1 MMSSRWCKWLIVTL
15 LAAPSALAQGHGSS
29 SNTTLIKTA
38 SSSPGPLPTCVP
50 AVSGTQEPTIW
61 DISTQ
66 QFKYCSGTNTW
77 ALIGPGGGGGGGTVT
92 SFSAGNLT
100 PLFTTSVATATSTP
114 ALTFTLSTQSANLVF
129 AGPTTGAAVAPTFR
143 ALVSADIPII
153 NLASATNGG
162 VTGNLAVSHLN
173 SGTLAS
179 SSTFWRGDGI
189 WATPA
194 GSGSVTSIATTAPIT
209 GGTITTSG
217 TIACATCTTSAAAL
231 TLNQIVVGGG
241 GQATATLGSLGTTTT
256 VLHGNAA
263 GLPSFAL
270 VSLVT
275 DITGNLPVTNLNGGT
290 SASASTF
297 WRGDGTWSAPPGS
310 GTVTSIVF
318 NSPLTGGTV
327 TTTGT
332 VGCASCITSVASM
345 GTNAVVV
352 GTSGQGIQTL
362 ASTGTTTTLLH
373 GNAAGL
379 PSFSAVSLTADVTG
393 NLPVTNL
400 NSGTSASST
409 TFWRGDGTW
418 ATPAGAGNVTAGATL
433 TLNQLVLGQGTQAV
447 ATLGSLGTTTTL
459 LHGNAGGAPSFSAVN
474 LATDVTGNL
483 PVGNLNSG
491 TSASNTTF
499 WRGDGTWAAPP
510 ATGITSLNGLTGGTQ
525 TFATGTSGTD
535 FNISSSGTTHTFN
548 IPSASATN
556 RGLVTTGAQTFTGAK
571 VFSLGTIAAN
581 ANQLTTSATWNNA
594 GVQFFGIVEN
604 VTNTAS
610 AANSS
615 LLQLNVGASAELNVD
630 ESGNGTFLGTVTALS
645 LTSNGTGSGKLTL
658 TSGGGGTT
666 AIAANTGAIA
676 SYTWTLPTADASGE
690 IRSNGSGVISV
701 NPGMAT
707 ATNCASSAAP
717 AVCAAASA
725 GGVVIAAGSG
735 TVTVNTTAVTANS
748 EILVFEDSSL
758 GTRLSVTCN
767 TTTGRTYSITT
778 RTAATSFVITASA
791 NPAVNPACLNYIV
804 VN

>member
-1 MMSSRWCKWLIVTL
+1 MSSRWYKAFFTVLLLAPVAQAQHGNTSGQVTL
-15 LAAPSALAQGHGSS
+15 IRTS
-29 SNTTLIKTA
+29 TE
-38 SSSPGPLPTCVP
+38 PLPNCTP
-50 AVSGTQEPTIW
+50 AISGTQQPTIW
-61 DISTQ
+61 DLTSSQ
-66 QFKYCSGTNTW
+66 YKYCSGTNTW

-92 SFSAGNLT
+92 SFSSGNLA
-100 PLFTTSVATATSTP
+100 PLFTTAVASPTSTP
-114 ALTFTLSTQSANLVF
+114 ALSFTLTTQTANTVF
-129 AGPTTGAAVAPTFR
+129 SGPTTGSAAAPTFR
-143 ALVSADIPII
+143 ALVSADIPVI
-153 NLASATNGG
+153 NLASSVAGG
-162 VTGNLAVSHLN
+162 VTGNLSVSHLN

-194 GSGSVTSIATTAPIT
+194 GTGTITSIATSSPIT

-231 TLNQIVVGGG
+231 TLNNLLIGGG
-241 GQATATLGSLGTTTT
+241 GQAMSALGSLGSTTT
-256 VLHGNAA
+256 VLHGGTGA
-263 GLPSFAL
+263 PSFAS
-270 VSLVT
+270 VNMAT

-297 WRGDGTWSAPPGS
+297 WRGDGTWATPPGS
-310 GTVTSIVF
+310 GSVTSIVF
-318 NSPLTGGTV
+318 SSPLTGGTI

-332 VGCASCITSVASM
+332 VGCATCVTSAASL
-345 GTNAVVV
+345 TSNAVMV
-352 GTSGQGIQTL
+352 GGGSQASSTL
-362 ASTGTTTTLLH
+362 ASTGTTTTVLH
-373 GNAAGL
+373 GNASGL
-379 PSFSAVSLTADVTG
+379 PSFGAVALTTDISG
-393 NLPVTNL
+393 NLPVGNL
-400 NSGTSASST
+400 NSGTGASSS

-418 ATPAGAGNVTAGATL
+418 ATPSGAGNVTAAATL
-433 TLNQLVLGQGTQAV
+433 TINQLVIGGNTTAV
-447 ATLGSLGTTTTL
+447 ATLGSLGTTTTV
-459 LHGNAGGAPSFSAVN
+459 LHGNAGGAPSFSAVS

-491 TSASNTTF
+491 TSASSSTF

-535 FNISSSGTTHTFN
+535 FNISSVGTTHTFN
-548 IPSASATN
+548 IPSASASN
-556 RGLVTTGAQTFTGAK
+556 RGVVTTGAQTFIGAK
-571 VFSLGTIAAN
+571 IFSLGTITSN
-581 ANQLTTSATWNNA
+581 SNQLTTSATWNNNA
-594 GVQFFGIVEN
+594 VQFFGIVEN

-610 AANSS
+610 ASNSS
-615 LLQLNVGASAELNVD
+615 LLQLNVGGTAQANID
-630 ESGNGTFLGTVTALS
+630 ESGNETILGTMTALS
-645 LTSNGTGSGKLTL
+645 LTSNGSGSGKLTL
-658 TSGGGGTT
+658 TSAGGGTT
-666 AIAANTGAIA
+666 AIAANTGAVA

-690 IRSNGSGVISV
+690 IRSNGAGVISV
-701 NPGMAT
+701 NPGIAT

-758 GTRLSVTCN
+758 STRLSVTCN

-778 RTAATSFVITASA
+778 RTAATSFVITAST
-791 NPAVNPACLNYIV
+791 NPSVNPACLNYIV